1 MLKIPGV
8 VIALLWGLL
17 GPAAYGATQW
27 VEGKNYFVIVPAQAP
42 SVPAGKVEVTEVFS
56 YACPACDH
64 FYPVADRLAA
74 ALPPQAVMDYVPA
87 SFSPDEDWP
96 MFQRAYYTAQI
107 LGLDKRTHDAMFDAV
122 WKSGEL
128 ATVDPRTNQ
137 LKKPAPSIEDAAK
150 FYARVGGVQP
160 QAFVTAA
167 QSFGVDVK
175 IRQAEQFIRAC
186 GVDRTPTII
195 VNGKYRVTEASAG
208 GDGQLIDLVKW
219 LVTTAGAG
227 SPAQRAK

>member
-1 MLKIPGV
+1 MLKISGV
-8 VIALLWGLL
+8 VIASLWGLL
-17 GPAAYGATQW
+17 GPAAYGATDSMGW
-27 VEGKNYFVIVPAQAP
+27 RARMNCVIVPAQTT

-74 ALPPQAVMDYVPA
+74 ALPPEAVMDYVPA
-87 SFSPDEDWP
+87 SFVPTEDWP

-107 LGLDKRTHDAMFDAV
+107 LGFDKRTHDAMFDAV

-128 ATVDPRTNQ
+128 AVVDPNTNQ

-150 FYARVGGVQP
+150 FYARTTGVQP
-160 QAFVTAA
+160 QAFVSAA

-195 VNGKYRVTEASAG
+195 VNGNA
-208 GDGQLIDLVKW
+208 
-219 LVTTAGAG
+219 TALRRPQPGAMV
-227 SPAQRAK
+227 SSSIW

>member
-1 MLKIPGV
+1 MFKIFGV

-17 GPAAYGATQW
+17 GPVAYGATQW
-27 VEGKNYFVIVPAQAP
+27 VEGKNYFVIVPAQAS

-64 FYPVADRLAA
+64 FYPVADRLAG
-74 ALPPQAVMDYVPA
+74 ALPPKAVMDYVPP
-87 SFSPDEDWP
+87 SFVPTEDWP

-128 ATVDPRTNQ
+128 AVVDPNTNQ

-150 FYARVGGVQP
+150 FYARATGVQP
-160 QAFVTAA
+160 QAFVAAA

-195 VNGKYRVTEASAG
+195 VNGKYRVTEESAG
-208 GDGQLIDLVKW
+208 GDGRLIDLV
-219 LVTTAGAG
+219 
-227 SPAQRAK
+227 